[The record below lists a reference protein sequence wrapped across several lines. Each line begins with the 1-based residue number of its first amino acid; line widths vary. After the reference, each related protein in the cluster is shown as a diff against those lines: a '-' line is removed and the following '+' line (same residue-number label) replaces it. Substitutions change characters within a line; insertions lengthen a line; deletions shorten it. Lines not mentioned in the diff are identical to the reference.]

1 MANTADKVIKIA
13 LSEVGYI
20 EKKSNK
26 SLDSKTANKGSANY
40 TKYNR
45 DMKKVRGA
53 GTVNDYWCANF
64 VSWCF
69 YKAFG
74 KDTGK
79 KLMLGYSNYVPTIYS
94 NFSKAKRI
102 VKSPKKGDIIIFG
115 TNSHVG
121 LVYKVTSGYVYTI
134 EGNTSSGAFNANGGA
149 VCKKKYSKGSKWIKC
164 YCRPKYAASIK
175 EFPTVKYGSNNKYV
189 GKLKKMLKKVGLKGM
204 DSNNKFG
211 KGTKANVI
219 RFQKKA
225 KLKADGVVGPK
236 TWTML
241 DKYYKK
247 GKKLFK

>member
-13 LSEVGYI
+13 LAEVGYI

-26 SLDSKTANKGSANY
+26 SLDSKTANKGDKNY

-45 DMKKVRGA
+45 DMKKIRGA
-53 GTVNDYWCANF
+53 GTLNDYWCANF

-102 VKSPKKGDIIIFG
+102 SKSPKKGDIIIFG

-164 YCRPKYAASIK
+164 YCRPKYTVPVSEYPTIK
-175 EFPTVKYGSNNKYV
+175 KGSKGAYVKKAQTQLNKKDGY
-189 GKLKKMLKKVGLKGM
+189 KLKVDGIFGSATLSAVKK
-204 DSNNKFG
+204 
-211 KGTKANVI
+211 
-219 RFQKKA
+219 FQKKN
-225 KLKADGVVGPK
+225 KLVVDGIVGKK
-236 TWTML
+236 TWSKL
-241 DKYYKK
+241 YK
-247 GKKLFK
+247 

>member
-79 KLMLGYSNYVPTIYS
+79 KVMLGYSNYVPTIYS
-94 NFSKAKRI
+94 NYSKAKRI

-149 VCKKKYSKGSKWIKC
+149 VCKKKYGKGSKWIKC
-164 YCRPKYAASIK
+164 YCRPKYTIPVSDY
-175 EFPTVKYGSNNKYV
+175 PTIKYGSNNAYV
-189 GKLKKMLKKVGLKGM
+189 GKAKKMMKKIGLKGM
-204 DSNNKFG
+204 DNNNKFG
-211 KGTKANVI
+211 KGTKSNTI
-219 RFQKKA
+219 KFQKKTG
-225 KLKADGVVGPK
+225 LEPDGVIGKK
-236 TWTML
+236 TWAML